1 MNRIKHNNAFLYDME
16 VAEMRGSTNKNEI
29 DFATIKGLLTS
40 EKDRLQRE
48 YQLKEIGVFGSFA
61 RGDQKKT
68 SDIDILVSFR
78 ADARIG
84 GLQYIALKQE
94 LSEKLGRK
102 VHISAREYLKPQIG
116 KEIEREVI
124 FL

>member
-1 MNRIKHNNAFLYDME
+1 
-16 VAEMRGSTNKNEI
+16 MRKCAKKNEI
-29 DFATIKGLLTS
+29 DFATIKRFITS
-40 EKDRLQRE
+40 EKDRLQKE
-48 YQLKEIGVFGSFA
+48 YHLKEIGIFGSFA

-68 SDIDILVSFR
+68 SDIDILISFL
-78 ADARIG
+78 AGARIG

-102 VHISAREYLKPQIG
+102 VHISAREYLKPHIG

>member
-1 MNRIKHNNAFLYDME
+1 
-16 VAEMRGSTNKNEI
+16 MRKCAKKNEI
-29 DFATIKGLLTS
+29 DFATIKGFFAS

-48 YQLKEIGVFGSFA
+48 YHLKEIGIFGSFA
-61 RGDQKKT
+61 RGEQKKN
-68 SDIDILVSFR
+68 SDIDILVSFH
-78 ADARIG
+78 AGARIG

-102 VHISAREYLKPQIG
+102 VHISSREYLKPHIG

-124 FL
+124 FI

>member
-1 MNRIKHNNAFLYDME
+1 MTANVLRDLE
-16 VAEMRGSTNKNEI
+16 VAEMKRTTKKTEI
-29 DFATIKGLLTS
+29 DFATIKRFLTS

-48 YQLKEIGVFGSFA
+48 YHLKEIGIFGSFA
-61 RGDQKKT
+61 RGDQKKS
-68 SDIDILVSFR
+68 SDIDILVSF
-78 ADARIG
+78 AAGARIG
-84 GLQYIALKQE
+84 GLQFIALKQE

-102 VHISAREYLKPQIG
+102 VHISARDYLKPQIG

>member
-1 MNRIKHNNAFLYDME
+1 
-16 VAEMRGSTNKNEI
+16 VAEMRRCTKKTEI
-29 DFATIKGLLTS
+29 DFATIKGFFAN

-48 YQLKEIGVFGSFA
+48 YHLKEIGIFGSFV
-61 RGDQKKT
+61 RGEQKKT
-68 SDIDILVSFR
+68 SDIDILVSFH
-78 ADARIG
+78 AGARIG
-84 GLQYIALKQE
+84 ALQYIALKQD

-102 VHISAREYLKPQIG
+102 VHISAREYLKPHIG

>member
-1 MNRIKHNNAFLYDME
+1 MTANVLRDLE
-16 VAEMRGSTNKNEI
+16 VAEMKRTTKKAEI
-29 DFATIKGLLTS
+29 DFATIKRFLTS
-40 EKDRLQRE
+40 EKERLQRE
-48 YQLKEIGVFGSFA
+48 YHLKEIGIFGSFA
-61 RGDQKKT
+61 RGDQKKS
-68 SDIDILVSFR
+68 SDIDILVSF
-78 ADARIG
+78 AAGARIG
-84 GLQYIALKQE
+84 GLQFIALKQE